1 MPDEF
6 IGKKCL
12 IMAHRGANTY
22 APQNTLPAFQKA
34 FDLGFSSFETDIHCT
49 KDNVIVVCHDY
60 KINNVSDGIGKIADY
75 SLDLLRSFDFGS
87 YFSESFKNL
96 RISTL
101 DDLLE
106 LVKNE
111 TSAGIMNIEIKSPKN
126 GESRIVEQ
134 LIDSVKNHGLFDR
147 LLISSFDE
155 KLLLHA
161 KKIASDCRT
170 GLLYPGP
177 KSAFNTVI
185 YPPFKI
191 AKEIGAYSLHPFHR
205 TLNKEIV
212 NLAHSFGFKICAWTV
227 NKKTDME
234 KCLNLGVDAL
244 ITDQPELA
252 RDTINHFE
260 LKKYI

>member
-1 MPDEF
+1 MPEEL
-6 IGKKCL
+6 IGKKCV

-34 FDLGFSSFETDIHCT
+34 FELGFSSFETDIHRT
-49 KDNVIVVCHDY
+49 KDNIIVVCHDY

-75 SLDLLRSFDFGS
+75 SLDLLRSYDFGS
-87 YFSESFKNL
+87 YFSDSFKNL

-106 LVKNE
+106 LVKKE
-111 TSAGIMNIEIKSPKN
+111 TASGIMNIEIKSPKN
-126 GESRIVEQ
+126 GENGIVEQ
-134 LIDSVKNHGLFDR
+134 LIESVKNHGLFDR
-147 LLISSFDE
+147 LLISSFDV

-161 KKIASDCRT
+161 KKISADCRT
-170 GLLYPGP
+170 GLLYPGT
-177 KSAFNTVI
+177 KSAVNTM
-185 YPPFKI
+185 YPPFRI
-191 AKEIGAYSLHPFHR
+191 AKEIGAYSLHPFHK

-227 NKKTDME
+227 NKKTDMQ
-234 KCLNLGVDAL
+234 KCLKLGVDAL

-252 RDTINHFE
+252 RDTINEFE
-260 LKKYI
+260 LQKYR

>member
-1 MPDEF
+1 MPEEL
-6 IGKKCL
+6 IGKKCV

-34 FDLGFSSFETDIHCT
+34 FELGFSSFETDIHRT
-49 KDNVIVVCHDY
+49 KDNIIVVCHDY

-75 SLDLLRSFDFGS
+75 SLDLLRSYDFGS
-87 YFSESFKNL
+87 YFSDSFKNL

-106 LVKNE
+106 LVKKE
-111 TSAGIMNIEIKSPKN
+111 TASGIMNIEIKSPKN
-126 GESRIVEQ
+126 GENGIVEQ
-134 LIDSVKNHGLFDR
+134 LIESVKNHGLFDR
-147 LLISSFDE
+147 LLISSFDV

-161 KKIASDCRT
+161 KKIAADCRT
-170 GLLYPGP
+170 GLLYPGT
-177 KSAFNTVI
+177 KSAVNTM
-185 YPPFKI
+185 YPPFRI
-191 AKEIGAYSLHPFHR
+191 AKEIGAYSLHPFHK

-227 NKKTDME
+227 NKKTDMQ
-234 KCLNLGVDAL
+234 KCLKLGVDAL

-252 RDTINHFE
+252 RDTINEFE
-260 LKKYI
+260 LQKYR

>member
-1 MPDEF
+1 MPEEL
-6 IGKKCL
+6 IGKKCV

-34 FDLGFSSFETDIHCT
+34 FDLGFSSFETDIHRT
-49 KDNVIVVCHDY
+49 KDNIIVVCHDY

-75 SLDLLRSFDFGS
+75 SLDLLRSYDFGS
-87 YFSESFKNL
+87 YFSDSFKNL

-106 LVKNE
+106 LVKKE
-111 TSAGIMNIEIKSPKN
+111 TASGIMNIEIKSPKN
-126 GESRIVEQ
+126 GENGIVEQ
-134 LIDSVKNHGLFDR
+134 LIESVKKHGLFDR

-161 KKIASDCRT
+161 KKIAADCRT

-177 KSAFNTVI
+177 KSAVSTM
-185 YPPFKI
+185 YPPFRI
-191 AKEIGAYSLHPFHR
+191 AKEIGAYSLHPFHK

-227 NKKTDME
+227 NKKTDMQ
-234 KCLNLGVDAL
+234 KCLKLGVDAL

-252 RDTINHFE
+252 RDTINEFE
-260 LKKYI
+260 LQKYR

>member
-1 MPDEF
+1 MAKDL
-6 IGKKCL
+6 IGKKCM

-87 YFSESFKNL
+87 YFSDSFKDL

-106 LVKNE
+106 LVKKE
-111 TSAGIMNIEIKSPKN
+111 TASGVMNIEIKSPKN
-126 GESRIVEQ
+126 GETGIVEQ

-147 LLISSFDE
+147 LLISSFDV

-161 KKIASDCRT
+161 KEIASDRT

-177 KSAFNTVI
+177 KSFYNSTL

-191 AKEIGAYSLHPFHR
+191 AKEIGAYSMHPFHK
-205 TLNKEIV
+205 TLNKEV
-212 NLAHSFGFKICAWTV
+212 VSLAHSFGFKICAWTV

-234 KCLNLGVDAL
+234 KCLNFGVDAL
-244 ITDQPELA
+244 ITDRPELA
-252 RDTINHFE
+252 RDTINRFE
-260 LKKYI
+260 LQKYT